1 MKKRLFEVSQEKIE
15 NQFDILSLIRT
26 IRKVDAL
33 EKLLISNLQ
42 STFIPVMRE
51 NVIQVREG
59 DGLEV
64 EEDYNYYIED
74 KSRTIEKCLKIIQK

>member
-1 MKKRLFEVSQEKIE
+1 MKKRLFEVSQDKIE

-64 EEDYNYYIED
+64 KED

>member
-51 NVIQVREG
+51 NVIQVGEG
-59 DGLEV
+59 EGMEIK
-64 EEDYNYYIED
+64 EDDNY
-74 KSRTIEKCLKIIQK
+74 